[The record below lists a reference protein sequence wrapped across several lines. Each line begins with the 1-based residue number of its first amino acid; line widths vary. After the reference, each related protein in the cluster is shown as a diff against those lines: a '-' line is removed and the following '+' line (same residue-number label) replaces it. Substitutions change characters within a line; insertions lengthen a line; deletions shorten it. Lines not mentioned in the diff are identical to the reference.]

1 MVPELI
7 YCSLQAGN
15 LSGAYA
21 SNFYRAKDAPKY
33 YLGHSLELGFCL
45 AGIIATLVLRFGYDR
60 VNKRREAKGTEGMT
74 DQELSD
80 LGDKSPSF
88 RYVL

>member
-1 MVPELI
+1 MI
-7 YCSLQAGN
+7 RSSQAGN
-15 LSGAYA
+15 LAGVYA
-21 SNFYRAKDAPKY
+21 SNFYRAQDAPNY

-45 AGIIATLVLRFGYDR
+45 AGIIATLVLRVGYGR
-60 VNKRREAKGTEGMT
+60 VNKRRDEKGTQGLSE
-74 DQELSD
+74 QELSD